1 MGHDVVVASGPE
13 VTAAT
18 ISLVDVLVVG
28 ADQVREKSEWFSRL
42 RAQIRAAEVSVLGMA
57 ATTED
62 EELSPLLE
70 IGVDD
75 YLVAPFHSRDVR
87 ARVEL
92 LERRSYAF
100 MRRQTHEE
108 SARGEIERLA
118 AIIQTQNDI
127 ALAGL
132 DLDVVMRLISERA
145 MILCGAG
152 GAAVGLIE
160 GEEMYYRVCTGYS
173 TQFQGARVPVSSTMA
188 GASVLRGEVMRS
200 DDTERDPRVNAPVA
214 RHYKIRSM
222 LNVPLKRDNQTV
234 GVLSIAAQVPY
245 AFVDSDER
253 TLELM
258 AGLLGA
264 AMGNAA
270 EHAAKQALMTE
281 VASIV
286 TALQESQH
294 LFDSFLNNNPA
305 LAYMK
310 DEAGRRVFA
319 NEPFRRFFGLPP
331 GVDVSTIPD
340 EGIMPPETVKHL
352 QEQDELAF
360 KSGQPS
366 VSESV
371 ISTPEGEPRQFL
383 TYRFIARDSSG
394 QRFLGGVAFDIT
406 ERKAAEE
413 ALRRSEESF
422 RALIEGSPE
431 AIFVHRG
438 GPLLYVNPAACAFLR
453 LSANELVGRSLLDF
467 VLPEDRTVAASTLDG
482 MSGRGGPRVREIR
495 FQPPTG
501 GVMTAEISSLRL
513 VFAGQPATL
522 VSARDL
528 TERRQIQ
535 ARLVVADRLAS
546 VGTLAAGVA
555 HEINNP
561 LAFVIS
567 NLGFLSDELTRLS
580 PPPGARQDSR
590 EDWRSVLAEARE
602 GADRVR
608 QIVRQLKAFS
618 RPDEERVEAVDLHAV
633 LDSAVMLAA
642 NEIKHRARLKRE
654 YGPVPKVMGN
664 DGRLCQVFLNLVVNA
679 AQAIAEG
686 AVSQNEIRL
695 VTRMGWDGAS
705 VMVEVVDTGSG
716 ISEENLSRIFDPF
729 FTTKPVGVGT
739 GLGLSICHGIIT
751 NLGGYIHVESKVG
764 KGTTVR
770 VLLPPARDSSFVAKP
785 SAPTQA
791 PPVRRGRVLIVDD
804 EPAVGR
810 ALRRILREHD
820 VELATS
826 GRQAL
831 EKLTA
836 DSSFHVVVCDVMMP
850 DLSGKD
856 LYETIQQGG
865 SGLDKRFVFVSGGA
879 FTPGAREFLARVPN
893 PTLEKPFDEAAVKRV
908 VRELVMNQLAA
919 TGS

>member
-1 MGHDVVVASGPE
+1 MRFLLLSRDGDHPIGAELAQMGHEVVVASGPE

-28 ADQVREKSEWFSRL
+28 ADQVREKSDWFTRL
-42 RAQIRAAEVSVLGMA
+42 RAQIRVAEVAVLGMVQRLV
-57 ATTED
+57 E
-62 EELSPLLE
+62 EELAPLME

-75 YLVAPFHSRDVR
+75 YLVAPFHAADVR
-87 ARVEL
+87 ARIAL
-92 LERRSYAF
+92 FERRCYAF
-100 MRRQTHEE
+100 MRRQSHEE

-132 DLDVVMRLISERA
+132 DLDVVMRLIAERA

-152 GAAVGLIE
+152 GAAVGIIE
-160 GEEMYYRVCTGYS
+160 GDEMHYRVCTGYS
-173 TQFQGARVPVSSTMA
+173 KQFEGSRLPVGSTLA
-188 GASVLRGEVMRS
+188 GSSVLRGQVVRT
-200 DDTERDPRVNAPVA
+200 DDTERDPRVSIATA
-214 RHYKIRSM
+214 RQHKVRSL

-234 GVLSIAAQVPY
+234 GLLSIASQVPY

-319 NEPFRRFFGLPP
+319 NEPFRRFFGLSP
-331 GVDVSTIPD
+331 GMDVSTIPD
-340 EGIMPPETVKHL
+340 EQLMPPETVAHL
-352 QEQDELAF
+352 KEHDEQAF
-360 KSGQPS
+360 RSGQPS
-366 VSESV
+366 VSESL
-371 ISTPEGEPRQFL
+371 IPTPEGEPRQFL

-394 QRFLGGVAFDIT
+394 RRFLGGVSFDIT

-438 GPLLYVNPAACAFLR
+438 GPLLYVNPSASGFLR
-453 LSANELVGRSLLDF
+453 LKGSELVGRSLLDF
-467 VLPEDRTVAASTLDG
+467 IHPDDRQAAAGALDG
-482 MSGRGGPRVREIR
+482 LPVRGSHRVREVR
-495 FQPPTG
+495 FLPPDG
-501 GVMTAEISSLRL
+501 GVLSAEISSLRL
-513 VFAGQPATL
+513 VFAGQPATV

-528 TERRQIQ
+528 TERKQIQ

-567 NLGFLSDELTRLS
+567 NLSFLTEELHSITQLLPPGRLDEL
-580 PPPGARQDSR
+580 
-590 EDWRSVLAEARE
+590 EEVLEETNE
-602 GADRVR
+602 GVNRVR
-608 QIVRQLKAFS
+608 LIVQDLKTFS
-618 RPDEERVEAVDLHAV
+618 RGDEELPTAVDLRRV
-633 LDSAVMLAA
+633 IDSALALA
-642 NEIKHRARLKRE
+642 RGELRHRATVVKE
-654 YGPVPKVMGN
+654 VSEVPLVEGSEARF
-664 DGRLCQVFLNLVVNA
+664 GQVVLNLLINA
-679 AQAIAEG
+679 AYAISAG
-686 AVSQNEIRL
+686 QPDKNEIRVVL
-695 VTRMGWDGAS
+695 RAENDNAVL
-705 VMVEVVDTGSG
+705 EVKDTGCG
-716 ISEENLSRIFDPF
+716 MAPEVLSRIFDPF

-751 NLGGYIHVESKVG
+751 GFGGEITASSEQG
-764 KGTTVR
+764 KGSIFR
-770 VLLPPARDSSFVAKP
+770 IILPAIRKSKL
-785 SAPTQA
+785 
-791 PPVRRGRVLIVDD
+791 R
-804 EPAVGR
+804 AV
-810 ALRRILREHD
+810 
-820 VELATS
+820 
-826 GRQAL
+826 
-831 EKLTA
+831 
-836 DSSFHVVVCDVMMP
+836 
-850 DLSGKD
+850 
-856 LYETIQQGG
+856 
-865 SGLDKRFVFVSGGA
+865 
-879 FTPGAREFLARVPN
+879 
-893 PTLEKPFDEAAVKRV
+893 
-908 VRELVMNQLAA
+908 
-919 TGS
+919 

>member
-1 MGHDVVVASGPE
+1 MRFLLLSRDGDHPIGAELTRMGHEVVVASGPE

-28 ADQVREKSEWFSRL
+28 AEQVREKSDWFNRL
-42 RAQIRAAEVSVLGMA
+42 RAQIRAAEVSVLGMVA
-57 ATTED
+57 NLTD
-62 EELSPLLE
+62 EELAPLME

-75 YLVAPFHSRDVR
+75 YLVAPFHPVDVR
-87 ARVEL
+87 ARIAL
-92 LERRSYAF
+92 FERRCYAF
-100 MRRQTHEE
+100 MRRQSHEE

-132 DLDVVMRLISERA
+132 DLDVVMRLIAERA

-152 GAAVGLIE
+152 GAAVGIIE
-160 GEEMYYRVCTGYS
+160 GEEMFYRVCTGYS
-173 TQFQGARVPVSSTMA
+173 KQFEGGRIPISSTMA
-188 GASVLRGEVMRS
+188 GSSVLRGEVMRT
-200 DDTERDPRVNAPVA
+200 DDTERDPRVNVEVA
-214 RHYKIRSM
+214 RRNKVRSM

-234 GVLSIAAQVPY
+234 GLLSIASQVPY

-310 DEAGRRVFA
+310 DESGRRVFV
-319 NEPFRRFFGLPP
+319 NEPFRRFFGLSP
-331 GVDVSTIPD
+331 GADVSTIPD
-340 EGIMPPETVKHL
+340 DQLMPAETVAHL
-352 QEQDELAF
+352 QEQDDQAF
-360 KSGQPS
+360 KSGQPT
-366 VSESV
+366 VSESM
-371 ISTPEGEPRQFL
+371 IPTPDGEPRQFL

-394 QRFLGGVAFDIT
+394 RRFLGGVSFDIT

-438 GPLLYVNPAACAFLR
+438 GPLLYVNPSACSFLR
-453 LSANELVGRSLLDF
+453 LKANELVGRSLLDF
-467 VLPEDRTVAASTLDG
+467 VHPEDRAAAVGMLDG
-482 MSGRGGPRVREIR
+482 LPGRGAHRVREIR
-495 FQPPTG
+495 FLPPDG
-501 GVMTAEISSLRL
+501 GVLTAEISGLRL

-567 NLGFLSDELTRLS
+567 NLSFLTEELHAIAGLLPAGRLDEL
-580 PPPGARQDSR
+580 
-590 EDWRSVLAEARE
+590 EEVLEETNE
-602 GADRVR
+602 GVNRVR
-608 QIVRQLKAFS
+608 LIVQDLKTFS
-618 RPDEERVEAVDLHAV
+618 RGDEEQPTAVDLRRV
-633 LDSAVMLAA
+633 IDSALALA
-642 NEIKHRARLKRE
+642 RGELRHRATVVKEL
-654 YGPVPKVMGN
+654 YDVPLVEGSEARF
-664 DGRLCQVFLNLVVNA
+664 GQVVLNLLINA
-679 AQAIAEG
+679 AHAISAG
-686 AVSQNEIRL
+686 QPDKNEIRVVL
-695 VTRMGWDGAS
+695 RSESNHAII
-705 VMVEVVDTGSG
+705 EVKDTGCGMSP
-716 ISEENLSRIFDPF
+716 EVLSRIFDPF
-729 FTTKPVGVGT
+729 YTTKPVGVGT

-751 NLGGYIHVESKVG
+751 GFGGEISATSEMG
-764 KGTTVR
+764 KGSVFR
-770 VLLPPARDSSFVAKP
+770 ISLPAIRQK
-785 SAPTQA
+785 
-791 PPVRRGRVLIVDD
+791 LK
-804 EPAVGR
+804 AV
-810 ALRRILREHD
+810 
-820 VELATS
+820 
-826 GRQAL
+826 
-831 EKLTA
+831 
-836 DSSFHVVVCDVMMP
+836 
-850 DLSGKD
+850 
-856 LYETIQQGG
+856 
-865 SGLDKRFVFVSGGA
+865 
-879 FTPGAREFLARVPN
+879 
-893 PTLEKPFDEAAVKRV
+893 
-908 VRELVMNQLAA
+908 
-919 TGS
+919 

>member
-1 MGHDVVVASGPE
+1 MRFLLLSRDGDHPIGAELSRMGHEVVVASGPE

-28 ADQVREKSEWFSRL
+28 AEQVREKSDWFNRL

-57 ATTED
+57 DGLSEED
-62 EELSPLLE
+62 IAPLME

-75 YLVAPFHSRDVR
+75 YLVAPFNPVDVR
-87 ARVEL
+87 ARIAL
-92 LERRSYAF
+92 FERRCYAF
-100 MRRQTHEE
+100 MRRQSHEE

-132 DLDVVMRLISERA
+132 DLDVVMRLIAERA

-152 GAAVGLIE
+152 GAAVGIIE

-173 TQFQGARVPVSSTMA
+173 KQFEGARLPIANTMA
-188 GASVLRGEVMRS
+188 GSSVLRGEVMRT
-200 DDTERDPRVNAPVA
+200 DDTERDPRANVA
-214 RHYKIRSM
+214 AARRLKVRSM

-234 GVLSIAAQVPY
+234 GVLSIASQVPF

-310 DEAGRRVFA
+310 DEAGRRVFV
-319 NEPFRRFFGLPP
+319 NEPFRRFFGLAP

-340 EGIMPPETVKHL
+340 EQLMPSETVAHL
-352 QEQDELAF
+352 REQDEQAF

-366 VSESV
+366 VSESMMP
-371 ISTPEGEPRQFL
+371 TPEGEPRQFL

-394 QRFLGGVAFDIT
+394 RRFLGGVSFDIT

-438 GPLLYVNPAACAFLR
+438 GPLLYVNPSASSFLR
-453 LSANELVGRSLLDF
+453 LKASELVGRSLLDF
-467 VLPEDRTVAASTLDG
+467 VHPEDRGAAAGTLDG
-482 MSGRGGPRVREIR
+482 LPGRGASNRVREIR
-495 FQPPTG
+495 FLPPG
-501 GVMTAEISSLRL
+501 GGLLTAEISSLRL

-528 TERRQIQ
+528 TERKQIQ

-567 NLGFLSDELTRLS
+567 NLSFLSEELQTINPLLPEGRL
-580 PPPGARQDSR
+580 GEVEEVLR
-590 EDWRSVLAEARE
+590 ETNE
-602 GADRVR
+602 GVNRVR
-608 QIVRQLKAFS
+608 LIVQDLKTFS
-618 RPDEERVEAVDLHAV
+618 RGDEEQPTAVDLRRV
-633 LDSAVMLAA
+633 IDSALMLARG
-642 NEIKHRARLKRE
+642 ELRHRANVVRE
-654 YGPVPKVMGN
+654 VSTDVPLVEGSEARF
-664 DGRLCQVFLNLVVNA
+664 GQVVLNLLINA
-679 AQAIAEG
+679 AHAINAG
-686 AVSQNEIRL
+686 QPDKNEIR
-695 VTRMGWDGAS
+695 VTLRAES
-705 VMVEVVDTGSG
+705 NHAIIEVKDTGSG
-716 ISEENLSRIFDPF
+716 MAREVMDRIFDPF
-729 FTTKPVGVGT
+729 FTTKPVGEGT

-751 NLGGYIHVESKVG
+751 GFGGEITAHSE
-764 KGTTVR
+764 
-770 VLLPPARDSSFVAKP
+770 
-785 SAPTQA
+785 
-791 PPVRRGRVLIVDD
+791 
-804 EPAVGR
+804 VGR
-810 ALRRILREHD
+810 GSTFRISLPAIRK
-820 VELATS
+820 
-826 GRQAL
+826 
-831 EKLTA
+831 KLKTA
-836 DSSFHVVVCDVMMP
+836 
-850 DLSGKD
+850 
-856 LYETIQQGG
+856 
-865 SGLDKRFVFVSGGA
+865 
-879 FTPGAREFLARVPN
+879 
-893 PTLEKPFDEAAVKRV
+893 
-908 VRELVMNQLAA
+908 
-919 TGS
+919 

>member
-1 MGHDVVVASGPE
+1 MRFLLLSRDGDHPIGSELSRMGHEVVVASGPE

-28 ADQVREKSEWFSRL
+28 ADQVREKSDWFSRL

-57 ATTED
+57 ASLTDED
-62 EELSPLLE
+62 IAPLME

-75 YLVAPFHSRDVR
+75 YLVAPFHPVDVR
-87 ARVEL
+87 ARIAL
-92 LERRSYAF
+92 FERRCYAF
-100 MRRQTHEE
+100 MRRQSHEE

-132 DLDVVMRLISERA
+132 DLDVVMRLIAERA

-152 GAAVGLIE
+152 GAAVGIIE
-160 GEEMYYRVCTGYS
+160 GEEMFYRVCTGYS
-173 TQFQGARVPVSSTMA
+173 KQFEGARLAIASTMA
-188 GASVLRGEVMRS
+188 GTSVLRGEVMRT
-200 DDTERDPRVNAPVA
+200 DDTERDPRANVEAA
-214 RHYKIRSM
+214 RRLKVRSM

-234 GVLSIAAQVPY
+234 GVLSIASQVPF

-310 DEAGRRVFA
+310 DEAGRRVFV
-319 NEPFRRFFGLPP
+319 NEPFRRFFGLAP
-331 GVDVSTIPD
+331 GLDVSTIPD
-340 EGIMPPETVKHL
+340 EQLMPAETVAHL
-352 QEQDELAF
+352 RDQDEQAF

-366 VSESV
+366 VSESMV
-371 ISTPEGEPRQFL
+371 PTPEGEPRQFL

-394 QRFLGGVAFDIT
+394 RRFLGGVSFDIT

-438 GPLLYVNPAACAFLR
+438 GPLLYVNPSACSFLR
-453 LSANELVGRSLLDF
+453 LKASELVGRSLLDF
-467 VLPEDRTVAASTLDG
+467 IHPEDRSAAAGQLDG
-482 MSGRGGPRVREIR
+482 LLGRTSNRVREIR
-495 FQPPTG
+495 FLPPG
-501 GVMTAEISSLRL
+501 GGLLTAEISSLRL

-528 TERRQIQ
+528 TERKQIQ

-567 NLGFLSDELTRLS
+567 NLSFLTEELHTITGLLPEGRLS
-580 PPPGARQDSR
+580 
-590 EDWRSVLAEARE
+590 EVEEVLAETNE
-602 GADRVR
+602 GVNRVR
-608 QIVRQLKAFS
+608 LIVQDLKTFS
-618 RPDEERVEAVDLHAV
+618 RGDEEQPTAVDLRRV
-633 LDSAVMLAA
+633 IDSALALA
-642 NEIKHRARLKRE
+642 RGELRHRATVVKDVSE
-654 YGPVPKVMGN
+654 VPLVEGSEARF
-664 DGRLCQVFLNLVVNA
+664 GQVVLNLLINA
-679 AQAIAEG
+679 AHAITAG
-686 AVSQNEIRL
+686 QPDKNEIRVIL
-695 VTRMGWDGAS
+695 RAESNHAVI
-705 VMVEVVDTGSG
+705 EVKDTGCG
-716 ISEENLSRIFDPF
+716 MPREVLDRIFDPF

-751 NLGGYIHVESKVG
+751 GFGGEITASSELGRGSTFRISLPAIRSKLKAG
-764 KGTTVR
+764 
-770 VLLPPARDSSFVAKP
+770 
-785 SAPTQA
+785 
-791 PPVRRGRVLIVDD
+791 
-804 EPAVGR
+804 
-810 ALRRILREHD
+810 
-820 VELATS
+820 
-826 GRQAL
+826 
-831 EKLTA
+831 
-836 DSSFHVVVCDVMMP
+836 
-850 DLSGKD
+850 
-856 LYETIQQGG
+856 
-865 SGLDKRFVFVSGGA
+865 
-879 FTPGAREFLARVPN
+879 
-893 PTLEKPFDEAAVKRV
+893 
-908 VRELVMNQLAA
+908 
-919 TGS
+919 

>member
-1 MGHDVVVASGPE
+1 MGHEVVVAAGPE

-28 ADQVREKSEWFSRL
+28 AEQVREKSEWFNRL
-42 RAQIRAAEVSVLGMA
+42 RAQIRVAEVSVLGMVNRLV
-57 ATTED
+57 ED
-62 EELSPLLE
+62 ELAPLME

-75 YLVAPFHSRDVR
+75 YLVAPFHAADIR
-87 ARVEL
+87 ARIAL
-92 LERRSYAF
+92 FERRCYAF
-100 MRRQTHEE
+100 MRRQSHEE

-132 DLDVVMRLISERA
+132 DLDVVMRLIAERA

-152 GAAVGLIE
+152 GAAVGIIE

-173 TQFQGARVPVSSTMA
+173 KQFEGARLPVSSTMA
-188 GASVLRGEVMRS
+188 GSSVLRGQVVRT
-200 DDTERDPRVNAPVA
+200 DDTERDSRVNLDTA
-214 RHYKIRSM
+214 RRLKVRSM

-234 GVLSIAAQVPY
+234 GLLSIASQVPY

-310 DEAGRRVFA
+310 DEGGRRVYA
-319 NEPFRRFFGLPP
+319 NEPFRRFFGLSP
-331 GVDVSTIPD
+331 GMDVSTIPD
-340 EGIMPPETVKHL
+340 EQLMPPQTVAHL
-352 QEQDELAF
+352 RDQDDQAF

-366 VSESV
+366 VSESM
-371 ISTPEGEPRQFL
+371 IPTPEGEPREFL

-394 QRFLGGVAFDIT
+394 RRFLGGVSFDIT

-438 GPLLYVNPAACAFLR
+438 GPLLYVNPSACTFLR
-453 LSANELVGRSLLDF
+453 LKGSELVGRSLMDY
-467 VLPEDRTVAASTLDG
+467 VHPDDRAAAASMLDG
-482 MSGRGGPRVREIR
+482 VAGRGAHRVREVR
-495 FQPPTG
+495 FLPPDG
-501 GVMTAEISSLRL
+501 GVVTGEISSLRL
-513 VFAGQPATL
+513 LFAGQTATV

-528 TERRQIQ
+528 TERKQIQ

-567 NLGFLSDELTRLS
+567 NLSFLTEELHAITALLPPGRLDEL
-580 PPPGARQDSR
+580 
-590 EDWRSVLAEARE
+590 EEVLEETNE
-602 GADRVR
+602 GVNRVR
-608 QIVRQLKAFS
+608 LIVQDLKTFS
-618 RPDEERVEAVDLHAV
+618 RGDEELPTAVDLRRV
-633 LDSAVMLAA
+633 IDSALALA
-642 NEIKHRARLKRE
+642 RGELRHRATVIKDVSD
-654 YGPVPKVMGN
+654 VPLVEGSEARF
-664 DGRLCQVFLNLVVNA
+664 GQVVLNLLINA
-679 AQAIAEG
+679 AHAISAG
-686 AVSQNEIRL
+686 QPDKNEIRVVL
-695 VTRMGWDGAS
+695 RAETDHAIL
-705 VMVEVVDTGSG
+705 EVKDTGCG
-716 ISEENLSRIFDPF
+716 MAPEVLSRIFDPF

-751 NLGGYIHVESKVG
+751 GFGGEITAHSEVG
-764 KGTTVR
+764 KGSTFR
-770 VLLPPARDSSFVAKP
+770 ISLP
-785 SAPTQA
+785 
-791 PPVRRGRVLIVDD
+791 
-804 EPAVGR
+804 
-810 ALRRILREHD
+810 ALR
-820 VELATS
+820 
-826 GRQAL
+826 
-831 EKLTA
+831 K
-836 DSSFHVVVCDVMMP
+836 SS
-850 DLSGKD
+850 LKAG
-856 LYETIQQGG
+856 
-865 SGLDKRFVFVSGGA
+865 
-879 FTPGAREFLARVPN
+879 
-893 PTLEKPFDEAAVKRV
+893 
-908 VRELVMNQLAA
+908 
-919 TGS
+919 

>member
-1 MGHDVVVASGPE
+1 MRFLLLSRDGDHPIGAELAQMGHEVVVAAGPE

-28 ADQVREKSEWFSRL
+28 ADQVREKSEWFNRL

-57 ATTED
+57 SSL
-62 EELSPLLE
+62 EEGEIAPLME

-75 YLVAPFHSRDVR
+75 YLVAPFHGADVR
-87 ARVEL
+87 ARIAL
-92 LERRSYAF
+92 FERRCHAF
-100 MRRQTHEE
+100 MRRQSHEE

-132 DLDVVMRLISERA
+132 DLDVVMRLIAERA

-152 GAAVGLIE
+152 GAAVGIIE

-173 TQFQGARVPVSSTMA
+173 KQFEGSRLLVTSTMA
-188 GASVLRGEVMRS
+188 GSSVMRGQVVRT
-200 DDTERDPRVNAPVA
+200 DDTERDSRVNLEAA
-214 RHYKIRSM
+214 RRLKVRSM

-234 GVLSIAAQVPY
+234 GVLSIVAQVPY

-310 DEAGRRVFA
+310 DESGRRVFV
-319 NEPFRRFFGLPP
+319 NEPFRRFFGLSP
-331 GVDVSTIPD
+331 GLDVSTIPD
-340 EGIMPPETVKHL
+340 EQLMPPETVAL
-352 QEQDELAF
+352 LSEQDDQAF
-360 KSGQPS
+360 KSGQPL
-366 VSESV
+366 VAESM
-371 ISTPEGEPRQFL
+371 IPTPEGEPRQFL

-394 QRFLGGVAFDIT
+394 RRFLGGVSFDIT

-438 GPLLYVNPAACAFLR
+438 GPLLYVNPSACSFLR
-453 LSANELVGRSLLDF
+453 LKYSELVGRSLLDF
-467 VLPEDRTVAASTLDG
+467 VHLEDRATAAGMLDG
-482 MSGRGGPRVREIR
+482 LPGRGAHRVREVR
-495 FQPPTG
+495 FLPPEG
-501 GVMTAEISSLRL
+501 GSLTAEVSSLRL
-513 VFAGQPATL
+513 VFDGQPAAL

-567 NLGFLSDELTRLS
+567 NLSFLTEELHAIAGQLPPGRLDEL
-580 PPPGARQDSR
+580 
-590 EDWRSVLAEARE
+590 EEVLAETNE
-602 GADRVR
+602 GVNRVR
-608 QIVRQLKAFS
+608 LIVQDLKTFS
-618 RPDEERVEAVDLHAV
+618 RGDEELPTAVDLRRV
-633 LDSAVMLAA
+633 IDSALALA
-642 NEIKHRARLKRE
+642 RGELRHRATVVKDVSD
-654 YGPVPKVMGN
+654 VPLVEGSEARF
-664 DGRLCQVFLNLVVNA
+664 GQVVLNLLINA
-679 AQAIAEG
+679 AHAITAG
-686 AVSQNEIRL
+686 QPDKNEIRVVL
-695 VTRMGWDGAS
+695 RA
-705 VMVEVVDTGSG
+705 EVDHAIIEVKDTGCG
-716 ISEENLSRIFDPF
+716 MAPEVLSRIFDPF

-751 NLGGYIHVESKVG
+751 GFGGEITAASEVG
-764 KGTTVR
+764 KGSTFR
-770 VLLPPARDSSFVAKP
+770 ISLPAIRKSK
-785 SAPTQA
+785 
-791 PPVRRGRVLIVDD
+791 LK
-804 EPAVGR
+804 VG
-810 ALRRILREHD
+810 
-820 VELATS
+820 
-826 GRQAL
+826 
-831 EKLTA
+831 
-836 DSSFHVVVCDVMMP
+836 
-850 DLSGKD
+850 
-856 LYETIQQGG
+856 
-865 SGLDKRFVFVSGGA
+865 
-879 FTPGAREFLARVPN
+879 
-893 PTLEKPFDEAAVKRV
+893 
-908 VRELVMNQLAA
+908 
-919 TGS
+919 

>member
-1 MGHDVVVASGPE
+1 MGHEVVVASGPE

-28 ADQVREKSEWFSRL
+28 AEQVREKSEWFNRL

-57 ATTED
+57 ASLEEED
-62 EELSPLLE
+62 ITPLME

-75 YLVAPFHSRDVR
+75 YLVAPFHPVDVR
-87 ARVEL
+87 ARIAL
-92 LERRSYAF
+92 FERRCYAF
-100 MRRQTHEE
+100 MRRQSHEE

-132 DLDVVMRLISERA
+132 DLEVVMRLISERA

-160 GEEMYYRVCTGYS
+160 GEEMFYRVCTGYS
-173 TQFQGARVPVSSTMA
+173 KQFEGARLPIASTMA
-188 GASVLRGEVMRS
+188 GTSVLRGEVMRT
-200 DDTERDPRVNAPVA
+200 DDTERDPRANLEAA
-214 RHYKIRSM
+214 RRLKVRSM

-234 GVLSIAAQVPY
+234 GVLSIASQVPY

-281 VASIV
+281 VAAIV

-319 NEPFRRFFGLPP
+319 NEPFRRFFELPP
-331 GVDVSTIPD
+331 GVDVSTVPD
-340 EGIMPPETVKHL
+340 EQIMSPETVAHL
-352 QEQDELAF
+352 REQDDLAF

-366 VSESV
+366 VSES
-371 ISTPEGEPRQFL
+371 IIPTPEGEPRHFL

-394 QRFLGGVAFDIT
+394 RRFLGGVAFDIT

-438 GPLLYVNPAACAFLR
+438 GPLLYVNPASCAFLR
-453 LSANELVGRSLLDF
+453 LQANELVGRSLLDF
-467 VLPEDRTVAASTLDG
+467 VHPEDRAAAAGQLDG
-482 MSGRGGPRVREIR
+482 MPGRGAPRVREIR
-495 FQPPTG
+495 FLPPDG
-501 GVMTAEISSLRL
+501 GVVTAEISSLRL

-522 VSARDL
+522 VTARDL
-528 TERRQIQ
+528 TERKQIQ

-567 NLGFLSDELTRLS
+567 NLSFLTEELHALAGELPAGRLN
-580 PPPGARQDSR
+580 
-590 EDWRSVLAEARE
+590 ELEEVLEETNE
-602 GADRVR
+602 GVNRVR
-608 QIVRQLKAFS
+608 LIVQDLKTFS
-618 RPDEERVEAVDLHAV
+618 RGDEEQPTAVDLRRV
-633 LDSAVMLAA
+633 IDSALALA
-642 NEIKHRARLKRE
+642 RGELRHRATVVKE
-654 YGPVPKVMGN
+654 MSEVPLVEGSEARF
-664 DGRLCQVFLNLVVNA
+664 GQVVLNLLINA
-679 AQAIAEG
+679 AHAITPG
-686 AVSQNEIRL
+686 QPDKNEIR
-695 VTRMGWDGAS
+695 VTLRAES
-705 VMVEVVDTGSG
+705 NHAVIEVKDTGCG
-716 ISEENLSRIFDPF
+716 MPPEVLSRIFDPF

-751 NLGGYIHVESKVG
+751 GFGGEISATSEPG
-764 KGTTVR
+764 KGTVFR
-770 VLLPPARDSSFVAKP
+770 ISLPAIRKN
-785 SAPTQA
+785 
-791 PPVRRGRVLIVDD
+791 
-804 EPAVGR
+804 
-810 ALRRILREHD
+810 
-820 VELATS
+820 
-826 GRQAL
+826 
-831 EKLTA
+831 KLKA
-836 DSSFHVVVCDVMMP
+836 
-850 DLSGKD
+850 G
-856 LYETIQQGG
+856 
-865 SGLDKRFVFVSGGA
+865 
-879 FTPGAREFLARVPN
+879 
-893 PTLEKPFDEAAVKRV
+893 
-908 VRELVMNQLAA
+908 
-919 TGS
+919 

>member
-1 MGHDVVVASGPE
+1 MRFLLLSRDGDHPIGSELSRMGHEVVVASGPE

-28 ADQVREKSEWFSRL
+28 TEQVREKSEWFNRL

-57 ATTED
+57 DGLSEED
-62 EELSPLLE
+62 IAPLME

-75 YLVAPFHSRDVR
+75 YLVAPFDPVDVR
-87 ARVEL
+87 ARIAL
-92 LERRSYAF
+92 FERRCYAF
-100 MRRQTHEE
+100 MRRQSHEE

-132 DLDVVMRLISERA
+132 DLDVVMRLIAERA

-152 GAAVGLIE
+152 GAAVGIIE
-160 GEEMYYRVCTGYS
+160 GEEMFYRVCTGYS
-173 TQFQGARVPVSSTMA
+173 KQFEGARLPIASTMA
-188 GASVLRGEVMRS
+188 GTSVLRGEVMRT
-200 DDTERDPRVNAPVA
+200 DDTERDPRANVA
-214 RHYKIRSM
+214 AARRLKVRSM

-234 GVLSIAAQVPY
+234 GVLSIASQVPF

-310 DEAGRRVFA
+310 DEAGRRVFV
-319 NEPFRRFFGLPP
+319 NEPFRRFFGLSP

-340 EGIMPPETVKHL
+340 EQLMPTETVAHL
-352 QEQDELAF
+352 REQDDQAF

-366 VSESV
+366 VSESMMP
-371 ISTPEGEPRQFL
+371 TPEGEPRQFL

-394 QRFLGGVAFDIT
+394 RRFLGGVSFDIT

-438 GPLLYVNPAACAFLR
+438 GPLLYVNPSACSFLR
-453 LSANELVGRSLLDF
+453 LKASELVGRSLLDF
-467 VLPEDRTVAASTLDG
+467 VHPEDRGAAAGTLDG
-482 MSGRGGPRVREIR
+482 LPGRASNRVREIR
-495 FQPPTG
+495 FQPPG
-501 GVMTAEISSLRL
+501 GGLLTAEISSLRL

-528 TERRQIQ
+528 TERKQIQ

-567 NLGFLSDELTRLS
+567 NLSFLSEELQAITLLLPEGRLS
-580 PPPGARQDSR
+580 EVEEVLR
-590 EDWRSVLAEARE
+590 ETNE
-602 GADRVR
+602 GVNRVR
-608 QIVRQLKAFS
+608 LIVQDLKTFS
-618 RPDEERVEAVDLHAV
+618 RGDEEQPTAVDLRRV
-633 LDSAVMLAA
+633 IESALMLARG
-642 NEIKHRARLKRE
+642 ELRHRANVVKE
-654 YGPVPKVMGN
+654 VSEVPLVEGSEARF
-664 DGRLCQVFLNLVVNA
+664 GQVVLNLLINA
-679 AQAIAEG
+679 AHAISAG
-686 AVSQNEIRL
+686 QPDKNEIR
-695 VTRMGWDGAS
+695 VTLRSESNHAII
-705 VMVEVVDTGSG
+705 EVKDTGCG
-716 ISEENLSRIFDPF
+716 MPREVMDRIFDPF
-729 FTTKPVGVGT
+729 FTTKPVGEGT

-751 NLGGYIHVESKVG
+751 GFGGEITANSE
-764 KGTTVR
+764 
-770 VLLPPARDSSFVAKP
+770 
-785 SAPTQA
+785 
-791 PPVRRGRVLIVDD
+791 
-804 EPAVGR
+804 VGR
-810 ALRRILREHD
+810 GSTFRISLPAIRK
-820 VELATS
+820 
-826 GRQAL
+826 
-831 EKLTA
+831 KL
-836 DSSFHVVVCDVMMP
+836 
-850 DLSGKD
+850 K
-856 LYETIQQGG
+856 
-865 SGLDKRFVFVSGGA
+865 
-879 FTPGAREFLARVPN
+879 
-893 PTLEKPFDEAAVKRV
+893 
-908 VRELVMNQLAA
+908 
-919 TGS
+919 TG

>member
-1 MGHDVVVASGPE
+1 MRFLLLSRDGDHPIGSELAQMGHEVVVASGPE

-28 ADQVREKSEWFSRL
+28 AEQVREKSEWFTRL
-42 RAQIRAAEVSVLGMA
+42 RAQIRAAEVSMIGMA
-57 ATTED
+57 ASLAD
-62 EELSPLLE
+62 EELSPLME

-75 YLVAPFHSRDVR
+75 YLVAPFHPADIR
-87 ARVEL
+87 ARITL
-92 LERRSYAF
+92 FERRCYAF
-100 MRRQTHEE
+100 MRRQSHEE

-132 DLDVVMRLISERA
+132 DLEVVMRLISERA

-152 GAAVGLIE
+152 GAAVGIIE
-160 GEEMYYRVCTGYS
+160 GDEMYYRVCTGYS
-173 TQFQGARVPVSSTMA
+173 KQFEGARLPVGSTMA
-188 GASVLRGEVMRS
+188 GSSVLRGQVMRT
-200 DDTERDPRVNAPVA
+200 DDAERDPRANFDVA
-214 RHYKIRSM
+214 RRLKVRSM

-234 GVLSIAAQVPY
+234 GVLSIVSQVPY

-310 DEAGRRVFA
+310 DESGRRVFV
-319 NEPFRRFFGLPP
+319 NEPFRRFFALAP
-331 GVDVSTIPD
+331 GTDVSTIPD
-340 EGIMPPETVKHL
+340 EQLMPPETVTL
-352 QEQDELAF
+352 LSEQDDQAF

-366 VSESV
+366 VSESM
-371 ISTPEGEPRQFL
+371 IPTPEGEPRQFL

-394 QRFLGGVAFDIT
+394 RRFLGGVSFDIT

-438 GPLLYVNPAACAFLR
+438 GPLLYVNPSACSFLR
-453 LSANELVGRSLLDF
+453 LKASELVGRSLLDF
-467 VLPEDRTVAASTLDG
+467 IHPDDRAAAAGTLDG
-482 MSGRGGPRVREIR
+482 MLPGRTSLRVREVR
-495 FQPPTG
+495 FLPPDG
-501 GVMTAEISSLRL
+501 GVLTAEISSLRL
-513 VFAGQPATL
+513 VFAGQPATII
-522 VSARDL
+522 SARDL

-567 NLGFLSDELTRLS
+567 NLSFLTEELHAITELLPPGRLS
-580 PPPGARQDSR
+580 
-590 EDWRSVLAEARE
+590 ELEEVLEETNE
-602 GADRVR
+602 GVNRVR
-608 QIVRQLKAFS
+608 LIVQDLKTFS
-618 RPDEERVEAVDLHAV
+618 RGDEELPTAVDLRRV
-633 LDSAVMLAA
+633 IDSALALA
-642 NEIKHRARLKRE
+642 RGELRHRATVVKE
-654 YGPVPKVMGN
+654 MSDVPLVEGSEARF
-664 DGRLCQVFLNLVVNA
+664 GQVVLNLLINA
-679 AQAIAEG
+679 AHAISAG
-686 AVSQNEIRL
+686 QPDKNEIRVVL
-695 VTRMGWDGAS
+695 RAESDHAIL
-705 VMVEVVDTGSG
+705 EVRDTGCG
-716 ISEENLSRIFDPF
+716 MAPEVLSRIFDPF

-751 NLGGYIHVESKVG
+751 GFGGEITASSEVG
-764 KGTTVR
+764 KGSTFR
-770 VLLPPARDSSFVAKP
+770 ISLPAIRKSKLK
-785 SAPTQA
+785 T
-791 PPVRRGRVLIVDD
+791 
-804 EPAVGR
+804 
-810 ALRRILREHD
+810 AL
-820 VELATS
+820 
-826 GRQAL
+826 
-831 EKLTA
+831 
-836 DSSFHVVVCDVMMP
+836 
-850 DLSGKD
+850 
-856 LYETIQQGG
+856 GG
-865 SGLDKRFVFVSGGA
+865 
-879 FTPGAREFLARVPN
+879 
-893 PTLEKPFDEAAVKRV
+893 
-908 VRELVMNQLAA
+908 
-919 TGS
+919 

>member
-1 MGHDVVVASGPE
+1 MRFLLLSRDGDHPIGAELARMGHDVVVATGPE

-28 ADQVREKSEWFSRL
+28 ADLVREKSEWFSRL
-42 RAQIRAAEVSVLGMA
+42 RAQIRAAEVFVLGMA
-57 ATTED
+57 LSTDT
-62 EELSPLLE
+62 EELTPLME

-75 YLVAPFHSRDVR
+75 YLVAPFHPADVR

-92 LERRSYAF
+92 FERRSYAF

-132 DLDVVMRLISERA
+132 DLDVVMRLIAERA
-145 MILCGAG
+145 MILCGAS
-152 GAAVGLIE
+152 GAAVALVE
-160 GEEMYYRVCTGYS
+160 GEEMFYRVGTGFS
-173 TQFQGARVPVSSTMA
+173 AQFQGARLAIASTFA
-188 GASVLRGEVMRS
+188 GSCVLTGEVLRT
-200 DDTERDPRVNAPVA
+200 DDSERDPRVNVEAA
-214 RHYKIRSM
+214 RRFKFRSM

-234 GVLSIAAQVPY
+234 GVVSISSGVPY

-286 TALQESQH
+286 TALQETQH

-305 LAYMK
+305 LGYMK
-310 DEAGRRVFA
+310 DEAGRRVFV
-319 NEPFRRFFGLPP
+319 NEPFRRFFGLSP

-340 EGIMPPETVKHL
+340 EQIMSPETVAHL
-352 QEQDELAF
+352 KDQDDQAF

-366 VSESV
+366 VSETV
-371 ISTPEGEPRQFL
+371 IPTPEGEPRHFL

-394 QRFLGGVAFDIT
+394 RRFLGGVSFDIT

-438 GPLLYVNPAACAFLR
+438 GPLLYVNPSACAFLR
-453 LSANELVGRSLLDF
+453 LPANELVGRSLLDF
-467 VLPEDRTVAASTLDG
+467 VHPEDRAAAAGQLDG
-482 MSGRGGPRVREIR
+482 MPGRGAPRVREIR
-495 FQPPTG
+495 FLPPDG
-501 GVMTAEISSLRL
+501 GIVTAEISSLRL

-528 TERRQIQ
+528 TERNQIQ

-567 NLGFLSDELTRLS
+567 NLSFLTEELHALAGELPKGRLDEL
-580 PPPGARQDSR
+580 
-590 EDWRSVLAEARE
+590 EEVLEETNE
-602 GADRVR
+602 GVNRVR
-608 QIVRQLKAFS
+608 LIVQDLKTFS
-618 RPDEERVEAVDLHAV
+618 RGDEEQPTAVDLRRV
-633 LDSAVMLAA
+633 IDSALALA
-642 NEIKHRARLKRE
+642 RGELRHRATVVKDVSE
-654 YGPVPKVMGN
+654 VPLVEGSEARF
-664 DGRLCQVFLNLVVNA
+664 GQVVLNLLINA
-679 AQAIAEG
+679 AHAIPQGQADK
-686 AVSQNEIRL
+686 NEIRVSL
-695 VTRMGWDGAS
+695 RNENDHAVI
-705 VMVEVVDTGSG
+705 EVKDTGCGMSAEVLG
-716 ISEENLSRIFDPF
+716 RIFDPF

-751 NLGGYIHVESKVG
+751 GFGGEISATSEIG
-764 KGTTVR
+764 KGSTFR
-770 VLLPPARDSSFVAKP
+770 ISLPAYRKSRLKA
-785 SAPTQA
+785 
-791 PPVRRGRVLIVDD
+791 G
-804 EPAVGR
+804 
-810 ALRRILREHD
+810 
-820 VELATS
+820 
-826 GRQAL
+826 
-831 EKLTA
+831 
-836 DSSFHVVVCDVMMP
+836 
-850 DLSGKD
+850 
-856 LYETIQQGG
+856 
-865 SGLDKRFVFVSGGA
+865 
-879 FTPGAREFLARVPN
+879 
-893 PTLEKPFDEAAVKRV
+893 
-908 VRELVMNQLAA
+908 
-919 TGS
+919 

>member
-1 MGHDVVVASGPE
+1 MGHEVVVASGPE

-28 ADQVREKSEWFSRL
+28 AEQVREKSDWFSRL

-57 ATTED
+57 ASLTDED
-62 EELSPLLE
+62 IAPLME

-75 YLVAPFHSRDVR
+75 YLVAPFHPVDVR
-87 ARVEL
+87 ARIAL
-92 LERRSYAF
+92 FERRCYAF
-100 MRRQTHEE
+100 MRRQSHEE

-132 DLDVVMRLISERA
+132 DLDVVMRLIAERA

-152 GAAVGLIE
+152 GAAVGIIE
-160 GEEMYYRVCTGYS
+160 GEEMFYRVCTGYS
-173 TQFQGARVPVSSTMA
+173 KQFEGARLAIASTMA
-188 GASVLRGEVMRS
+188 GTSVLRGEVMRT
-200 DDTERDPRVNAPVA
+200 DDTERDPRANVEAA
-214 RHYKIRSM
+214 RRLKVRSM

-234 GVLSIAAQVPY
+234 GVLSIASQVPF

-310 DEAGRRVFA
+310 DEAGRRVFV
-319 NEPFRRFFGLPP
+319 NEPFRRFFGLAP
-331 GVDVSTIPD
+331 GLDVSTIPD
-340 EGIMPPETVKHL
+340 EQLMPAETVAHL
-352 QEQDELAF
+352 RDQDEQAF

-366 VSESV
+366 VSESMV
-371 ISTPEGEPRQFL
+371 PTPEGEPRQFL

-394 QRFLGGVAFDIT
+394 RRFLGGVSFDIT

-438 GPLLYVNPAACAFLR
+438 GPLLYVNPSACSFLR
-453 LSANELVGRSLLDF
+453 LKASELVGRSLLDF
-467 VLPEDRTVAASTLDG
+467 IHPEDRSAAAGQLDG
-482 MSGRGGPRVREIR
+482 LLGRTSNRVREIR
-495 FQPPTG
+495 FLPPG
-501 GVMTAEISSLRL
+501 GGLLTAEISSLRL

-528 TERRQIQ
+528 TERKQIQ

-567 NLGFLSDELTRLS
+567 NLSFLTEELHTITGLLPEGRLS
-580 PPPGARQDSR
+580 
-590 EDWRSVLAEARE
+590 EVEEVLAETNE
-602 GADRVR
+602 GVNRVR
-608 QIVRQLKAFS
+608 LIVQDLKTFS
-618 RPDEERVEAVDLHAV
+618 RGDEEQPTAVDLRRV
-633 LDSAVMLAA
+633 IDSALALA
-642 NEIKHRARLKRE
+642 RGELRHRATVVKDVSE
-654 YGPVPKVMGN
+654 VPLVEGSEARF
-664 DGRLCQVFLNLVVNA
+664 GQVVLNLLINA
-679 AQAIAEG
+679 AHAITAG
-686 AVSQNEIRL
+686 QPDKNEIRVIL
-695 VTRMGWDGAS
+695 RAESNHAVI
-705 VMVEVVDTGSG
+705 EVKDTGCG
-716 ISEENLSRIFDPF
+716 MPREVLDRIFDPF

-751 NLGGYIHVESKVG
+751 GFGGEITASSELGRGSTFRISLPAIRSKLKAG
-764 KGTTVR
+764 
-770 VLLPPARDSSFVAKP
+770 
-785 SAPTQA
+785 
-791 PPVRRGRVLIVDD
+791 
-804 EPAVGR
+804 
-810 ALRRILREHD
+810 
-820 VELATS
+820 
-826 GRQAL
+826 
-831 EKLTA
+831 
-836 DSSFHVVVCDVMMP
+836 
-850 DLSGKD
+850 
-856 LYETIQQGG
+856 
-865 SGLDKRFVFVSGGA
+865 
-879 FTPGAREFLARVPN
+879 
-893 PTLEKPFDEAAVKRV
+893 
-908 VRELVMNQLAA
+908 
-919 TGS
+919 

>member
-1 MGHDVVVASGPE
+1 MGHEVVVASGPE

-28 ADQVREKSEWFSRL
+28 AEQVREKSEWFNRL
-42 RAQIRAAEVSVLGMA
+42 RAQIRVAEVSVLGMVNRLA
-57 ATTED
+57 E
-62 EELSPLLE
+62 EELAPLME

-75 YLVAPFHSRDVR
+75 YLVAPFHAADIR
-87 ARVEL
+87 ARIAL
-92 LERRSYAF
+92 FERRCYAF
-100 MRRQTHEE
+100 MRRQSHEE

-132 DLDVVMRLISERA
+132 DLDVVMRLIAERA

-152 GAAVGLIE
+152 GAAVGIIE

-173 TQFQGARVPVSSTMA
+173 KQFEGARLPVSSTMA
-188 GASVLRGEVMRS
+188 GSSVLRGQVVRT
-200 DDTERDPRVNAPVA
+200 DDTERDSRVNLDAA
-214 RHYKIRSM
+214 RRLKVRSM

-234 GVLSIAAQVPY
+234 GLLSIASQVPY

-310 DEAGRRVFA
+310 DEAGRRVYA
-319 NEPFRRFFGLPP
+319 NEPFRRFFGLSP
-331 GVDVSTIPD
+331 GMDVSTIPD
-340 EGIMPPETVKHL
+340 QQLMPPETVAHL
-352 QEQDELAF
+352 RDQDEQAF

-366 VSESV
+366 VSESM
-371 ISTPEGEPRQFL
+371 IPTPEGEPREFL

-394 QRFLGGVAFDIT
+394 RRFLGGVSFDIT

-438 GPLLYVNPAACAFLR
+438 GPMLYVNPSACTFLR
-453 LSANELVGRSLLDF
+453 LKGSELVGRSLMDF
-467 VLPEDRTVAASTLDG
+467 VHPDDRAAAASMLDG
-482 MSGRGGPRVREIR
+482 INVRGAHRVREVR
-495 FQPPTG
+495 FLPPDG
-501 GVMTAEISSLRL
+501 GVVTGEISSLRL
-513 VFAGQPATL
+513 LFAGQTATV

-528 TERRQIQ
+528 TERKQIQ

-567 NLGFLSDELTRLS
+567 NLSFLTEELHAITTLLPPGRLDEL
-580 PPPGARQDSR
+580 
-590 EDWRSVLAEARE
+590 EEVLEETNE
-602 GADRVR
+602 GVNRVR
-608 QIVRQLKAFS
+608 LIVQDLKTFS
-618 RPDEERVEAVDLHAV
+618 RGDEELPTAVDLRRV
-633 LDSAVMLAA
+633 IDSALALA
-642 NEIKHRARLKRE
+642 RGELRHRATVIKDVSD
-654 YGPVPKVMGN
+654 VPLVEGSEARF
-664 DGRLCQVFLNLVVNA
+664 GQVVLNLLINA
-679 AQAIAEG
+679 AHAISAG
-686 AVSQNEIRL
+686 QPDKNEIRVVL
-695 VTRMGWDGAS
+695 RAESDHAIL
-705 VMVEVVDTGSG
+705 EVRDTGCG
-716 ISEENLSRIFDPF
+716 MAPEVLSRIFDPF

-751 NLGGYIHVESKVG
+751 GFGGEITAHSEMG
-764 KGTTVR
+764 KGSTFRISLPAIRTT
-770 VLLPPARDSSFVAKP
+770 
-785 SAPTQA
+785 
-791 PPVRRGRVLIVDD
+791 
-804 EPAVGR
+804 
-810 ALRRILREHD
+810 
-820 VELATS
+820 
-826 GRQAL
+826 
-831 EKLTA
+831 KL
-836 DSSFHVVVCDVMMP
+836 
-850 DLSGKD
+850 K
-856 LYETIQQGG
+856 
-865 SGLDKRFVFVSGGA
+865 
-879 FTPGAREFLARVPN
+879 
-893 PTLEKPFDEAAVKRV
+893 
-908 VRELVMNQLAA
+908 
-919 TGS
+919 TG

>member
-1 MGHDVVVASGPE
+1 MRFLLLSRDGDHPIGAELSRMGHEVVVASGPE

-18 ISLVDVLVVG
+18 VSLVDVLVVG
-28 ADQVREKSEWFSRL
+28 AAQVREKSEWFNRL

-57 ATTED
+57 ESLAE
-62 EELSPLLE
+62 EELAPLME

-75 YLVAPFHSRDVR
+75 YLVSPYHPADVR
-87 ARVEL
+87 ARIAL
-92 LERRSYAF
+92 FERRCYAF
-100 MRRQTHEE
+100 MRRQSHEE

-132 DLDVVMRLISERA
+132 DLDVVMRLIAERA

-152 GAAVGLIE
+152 GAAVGIIE

-173 TQFQGARVPVSSTMA
+173 KQFEGARLAIASTMA
-188 GASVLRGEVMRS
+188 GTSVLRGEVMRT
-200 DDTERDPRVNAPVA
+200 DDTERDPRANVDAA
-214 RHYKIRSM
+214 RRLKVRSM

-234 GVLSIAAQVPY
+234 GVLSIVSQVPF

-286 TALQESQH
+286 TALQETQH

-310 DEAGRRVFA
+310 DDAGRRIFA
-319 NEPFRRFFGLPP
+319 NEPFRRFFGLSP

-340 EGIMPPETVKHL
+340 EQLMPPETVAHL
-352 QEQDELAF
+352 HEQDEQAF
-360 KSGQPS
+360 KTGQPS
-366 VSESV
+366 VTEST
-371 ISTPEGEPRQFL
+371 IPTPDGEPRQFL

-394 QRFLGGVAFDIT
+394 RRFLGGVSFDIT

-438 GPLLYVNPAACAFLR
+438 GPLLYVNPSACSFLH
-453 LSANELVGRSLLDF
+453 LKGNELVGRSLLDF
-467 VLPEDRTVAASTLDG
+467 VLPEDRAEAASMLEG
-482 MSGRGGPRVREIR
+482 LPGRGLMPGGHRVREIR
-495 FQPPTG
+495 FQPPDG
-501 GVMTAEISSLRL
+501 GVLTAEISSLRL

-567 NLGFLSDELTRLS
+567 NLSFLTEEL
-580 PPPGARQDSR
+580 
-590 EDWRSVLAEARE
+590 
-602 GADRVR
+602 
-608 QIVRQLKAFS
+608 
-618 RPDEERVEAVDLHAV
+618 
-633 LDSAVMLAA
+633 
-642 NEIKHRARLKRE
+642 
-654 YGPVPKVMGN
+654 
-664 DGRLCQVFLNLVVNA
+664 
-679 AQAIAEG
+679 QAIAEQLPEG
-686 AVSQNEIRL
+686 RLSEINEVLQETNEGVNRVRLIVQDLKTFSRGDEEQPTAVDLRRVIDSALALARGELRHRATVVKEVAEVPLVEGSEARFGQVVLNLLINAAHAISAGQPDKNEIRVCL
-695 VTRMGWDGAS
+695 RAESDHAII
-705 VMVEVVDTGSG
+705 EVRDTGCG
-716 ISEENLSRIFDPF
+716 MAPEVLGRIFDPF

-751 NLGGYIHVESKVG
+751 GFGGEITASSEQG
-764 KGTTVR
+764 KGSTFR
-770 VLLPPARDSSFVAKP
+770 ISLPSIRKN
-785 SAPTQA
+785 
-791 PPVRRGRVLIVDD
+791 RM
-804 EPAVGR
+804 
-810 ALRRILREHD
+810 
-820 VELATS
+820 
-826 GRQAL
+826 
-831 EKLTA
+831 KL
-836 DSSFHVVVCDVMMP
+836 
-850 DLSGKD
+850 
-856 LYETIQQGG
+856 
-865 SGLDKRFVFVSGGA
+865 GA
-879 FTPGAREFLARVPN
+879 
-893 PTLEKPFDEAAVKRV
+893 
-908 VRELVMNQLAA
+908 
-919 TGS
+919 

>member
-1 MGHDVVVASGPE
+1 MGHEVVVASGPE

-28 ADQVREKSEWFSRL
+28 AEQVREKSEWFSRL

-57 ATTED
+57 ASLAEED
-62 EELSPLLE
+62 IIPLME

-75 YLVAPFHSRDVR
+75 YLVAPFDPVDVR
-87 ARVEL
+87 ARIAL
-92 LERRSYAF
+92 FERRCYAF
-100 MRRQTHEE
+100 MRRQSHEE

-132 DLDVVMRLISERA
+132 DLDVVMRLIAERA

-152 GAAVGLIE
+152 GAAVGIIE
-160 GEEMYYRVCTGYS
+160 GEEMFYRVCTGYS
-173 TQFQGARVPVSSTMA
+173 KQFEGARLPIANTMA
-188 GASVLRGEVMRS
+188 GSSVLRGEVMRT
-200 DDTERDPRVNAPVA
+200 DDTERDPRANVETA
-214 RHYKIRSM
+214 RRLKVRSM

-234 GVLSIAAQVPY
+234 GVLSIASQVPF

-319 NEPFRRFFGLPP
+319 NEPFRRFFGLSP
-331 GVDVSTIPD
+331 GLDVSTIPD
-340 EGIMPPETVKHL
+340 EQFMPTETVAHL
-352 QEQDELAF
+352 REQDDQAF

-366 VSESV
+366 VSESM
-371 ISTPEGEPRQFL
+371 IPTPEGEQRQFL
-383 TYRFIARDSSG
+383 TYRFIARNSSG
-394 QRFLGGVAFDIT
+394 QRFLGGVSFDIT

-438 GPLLYVNPAACAFLR
+438 GPLLYVNPSACSFLR
-453 LSANELVGRSLLDF
+453 LKANELVGRSLLDF
-467 VLPEDRTVAASTLDG
+467 VHPEDRSAAGGMLDG
-482 MSGRGGPRVREIR
+482 MPSRGSSSRVREIR
-495 FQPPTG
+495 FQPPG
-501 GVMTAEISSLRL
+501 GGLLTAEISSLRL

-528 TERRQIQ
+528 TERKQIQ

-567 NLGFLSDELTRLS
+567 NLSFLTEELHTISSLL
-580 PPPGARQDSR
+580 PEGQLG
-590 EDWRSVLAEARE
+590 ELEEVLAETNE
-602 GADRVR
+602 GVNRVR
-608 QIVRQLKAFS
+608 LIVQDLKTFS
-618 RPDEERVEAVDLHAV
+618 RGDEELPTAVDLRRGI
-633 LDSAVMLAA
+633 DSALALA
-642 NEIKHRARLKRE
+642 RGELRHRATVVKE
-654 YGPVPKVMGN
+654 VAEVPLVEGSEARF
-664 DGRLCQVFLNLVVNA
+664 GQVVLNLLINA
-679 AQAIAEG
+679 AHAIAAG
-686 AVSQNEIRL
+686 QPDKNEIRVVL
-695 VTRMGWDGAS
+695 RSESNHAII
-705 VMVEVVDTGSG
+705 EVKDTGCG
-716 ISEENLSRIFDPF
+716 MPREVLDRIFDPF

-751 NLGGYIHVESKVG
+751 GFGGEITASSDLG
-764 KGTTVR
+764 KGSTFR
-770 VLLPPARDSSFVAKP
+770 ISLP
-785 SAPTQA
+785 
-791 PPVRRGRVLIVDD
+791 
-804 EPAVGR
+804 
-810 ALRRILREHD
+810 ALR
-820 VELATS
+820 S
-826 GRQAL
+826 
-831 EKLTA
+831 KLKA
-836 DSSFHVVVCDVMMP
+836 
-850 DLSGKD
+850 G
-856 LYETIQQGG
+856 
-865 SGLDKRFVFVSGGA
+865 
-879 FTPGAREFLARVPN
+879 
-893 PTLEKPFDEAAVKRV
+893 
-908 VRELVMNQLAA
+908 
-919 TGS
+919 

>member
-1 MGHDVVVASGPE
+1 MRFLLLSRDGDHPIGTELARMGHDVVVASGPE

-28 ADQVREKSEWFSRL
+28 ADQVREKSEWFGRL

-57 ATTED
+57 ANTED

-75 YLVAPFHSRDVR
+75 YLVAPFHPRDVR
-87 ARVEL
+87 ARIEL

-152 GAAVGLIE
+152 GAAVGIIE

-173 TQFQGARVPVSSTMA
+173 TQFQGARIPVGSTMA
-188 GASVLRGEVMRS
+188 GSSVMRGEVMRS

-331 GVDVSTIPD
+331 GMDVSSIPD
-340 EGIMPPETVKHL
+340 ESIMPPETVKHL

-453 LSANELVGRSLLDF
+453 LQAHELVGRSLLDF
-467 VLPEDRTVAASTLDG
+467 VLPEDRTVASSTLDG

-501 GVMTAEISSLRL
+501 GVATAEISSLRL

-528 TERRQIQ
+528 TERKQIQ

-567 NLGFLSDELTRLS
+567 NLSFLTEELHAISALLPAGRLDEL
-580 PPPGARQDSR
+580 
-590 EDWRSVLAEARE
+590 EEVLEETNE
-602 GADRVR
+602 GVNRVR
-608 QIVRQLKAFS
+608 LIVQDLKTFS
-618 RPDEERVEAVDLHAV
+618 RGDEEQPTAVDLNRV
-633 LDSAVMLAA
+633 INSALALA
-642 NEIKHRARLKRE
+642 RGELRHRATVVKDVNEVPLVEGSEARL
-654 YGPVPKVMGN
+654 G
-664 DGRLCQVFLNLVVNA
+664 QVVLNLLINA
-679 AQAIAEG
+679 AHAIPQG
-686 AVSQNEIRL
+686 QPDKNEIRVVL
-695 VTRMGWDGAS
+695 RAENDHAII
-705 VMVEVVDTGSG
+705 EVKDTGCG
-716 ISEENLSRIFDPF
+716 MNGEVLSRIFDPF

-751 NLGGYIHVESKVG
+751 GFGGEISATSEIG
-764 KGTTVR
+764 KGSTFR
-770 VLLPPARDSSFVAKP
+770 ISLPAYRKSRLKA
-785 SAPTQA
+785 
-791 PPVRRGRVLIVDD
+791 G
-804 EPAVGR
+804 
-810 ALRRILREHD
+810 
-820 VELATS
+820 
-826 GRQAL
+826 
-831 EKLTA
+831 
-836 DSSFHVVVCDVMMP
+836 
-850 DLSGKD
+850 
-856 LYETIQQGG
+856 
-865 SGLDKRFVFVSGGA
+865 
-879 FTPGAREFLARVPN
+879 
-893 PTLEKPFDEAAVKRV
+893 
-908 VRELVMNQLAA
+908 
-919 TGS
+919 

>member
-57 ATTED
+57 SSTDD
-62 EELSPLLE
+62 EEVSPLLE

-75 YLVAPFHSRDVR
+75 YLVAPFHPRDVR

-173 TQFQGARVPVSSTMA
+173 SQFQGARIPVGSTMA
-188 GASVLRGEVMRS
+188 GSSVLRGEVMRS

-214 RHYKIRSM
+214 RRHKIRSM

-234 GVLSIAAQVPY
+234 GVLSIVAQVPY

-294 LFDSFLNNNPA
+294 LFDSFLNNNPS

-340 EGIMPPETVKHL
+340 ESIMPPETVAHL
-352 QEQDELAF
+352 HEQDDLAF

-366 VSESV
+366 VSES
-371 ISTPEGEPRQFL
+371 IIPTPDGEPRQFL

-394 QRFLGGVAFDIT
+394 RRFLGGVAFDIT

-453 LSANELVGRSLLDF
+453 LPANELVGRSLLDF
-467 VLPEDRTVAASTLDG
+467 VFPEDRTVAAGTLDG
-482 MSGRGGPRVREIR
+482 LPSRGAPRVREIR

-567 NLGFLSDELTRLS
+567 NLSFLTEELHAISALLPAGRLDEL
-580 PPPGARQDSR
+580 
-590 EDWRSVLAEARE
+590 EEVLEETNE
-602 GADRVR
+602 GVNRVR
-608 QIVRQLKAFS
+608 LIVQDLKTFS
-618 RPDEERVEAVDLHAV
+618 RGDEEQPTAVDLNRV
-633 LDSAVMLAA
+633 INSALALA
-642 NEIKHRARLKRE
+642 RGELRHRATVVKDVNEVPLVEGSEARL
-654 YGPVPKVMGN
+654 G
-664 DGRLCQVFLNLVVNA
+664 QVVLNLLINA
-679 AQAIAEG
+679 AHAIPQG
-686 AVSQNEIRL
+686 QSDKNEIRVSL
-695 VTRMGWDGAS
+695 RPENDHAVI
-705 VMVEVVDTGSG
+705 EVRDTGCGMSA
-716 ISEENLSRIFDPF
+716 EVLSRIFDPF

-751 NLGGYIHVESKVG
+751 GFGGEISATSEVG
-764 KGTTVR
+764 KGSTFR
-770 VLLPPARDSSFVAKP
+770 ISLPAYRK
-785 SAPTQA
+785 T
-791 PPVRRGRVLIVDD
+791 RLN
-804 EPAVGR
+804 
-810 ALRRILREHD
+810 
-820 VELATS
+820 
-826 GRQAL
+826 
-831 EKLTA
+831 K
-836 DSSFHVVVCDVMMP
+836 
-850 DLSGKD
+850 
-856 LYETIQQGG
+856 
-865 SGLDKRFVFVSGGA
+865 
-879 FTPGAREFLARVPN
+879 
-893 PTLEKPFDEAAVKRV
+893 
-908 VRELVMNQLAA
+908 
-919 TGS
+919 TG

>member
-1 MGHDVVVASGPE
+1 MRFLLLSRDGDHPIGSELSRMGHEVVVASGPE

-28 ADQVREKSEWFSRL
+28 AEQVREKSDWFSRL

-57 ATTED
+57 ASLTDED
-62 EELSPLLE
+62 IAPLME

-75 YLVAPFHSRDVR
+75 YLVAPFHPVDVR
-87 ARVEL
+87 ARIAL
-92 LERRSYAF
+92 FERRCYAF
-100 MRRQTHEE
+100 MRRQSHEE

-132 DLDVVMRLISERA
+132 DLDVVMRLIAERA

-152 GAAVGLIE
+152 GAAVGIIE
-160 GEEMYYRVCTGYS
+160 GEEMFYRVCTGYS
-173 TQFQGARVPVSSTMA
+173 KQFEGARLAIASTMA
-188 GASVLRGEVMRS
+188 GTSVLRGEVMRT
-200 DDTERDPRVNAPVA
+200 DDTERDPRANVEAA
-214 RHYKIRSM
+214 RRLKVRSM

-234 GVLSIAAQVPY
+234 GVLSIASQVPF

-310 DEAGRRVFA
+310 DEAGRRVFV
-319 NEPFRRFFGLPP
+319 NEPFRRFFGLAP
-331 GVDVSTIPD
+331 GLDVSTIPD
-340 EGIMPPETVKHL
+340 EQLMPAETVAHL
-352 QEQDELAF
+352 RDQDEQAF

-366 VSESV
+366 VSESMV
-371 ISTPEGEPRQFL
+371 PTPEGEPRQFL

-394 QRFLGGVAFDIT
+394 RRFLGGVSFDIT

-438 GPLLYVNPAACAFLR
+438 GPLLYVNPSACSFLR
-453 LSANELVGRSLLDF
+453 LKASELVGRSLLDF
-467 VLPEDRTVAASTLDG
+467 IHPEDRSAAAGQLDG
-482 MSGRGGPRVREIR
+482 LLGRTSNRVREIR
-495 FQPPTG
+495 FLPPG
-501 GVMTAEISSLRL
+501 GGLLTAEISSLRL

-528 TERRQIQ
+528 TERKQIQ

-567 NLGFLSDELTRLS
+567 NLSFLTEELHTITGLLPEGRLS
-580 PPPGARQDSR
+580 
-590 EDWRSVLAEARE
+590 EVEEVLAETNE
-602 GADRVR
+602 GVNRVR
-608 QIVRQLKAFS
+608 LIVQDLKTFS
-618 RPDEERVEAVDLHAV
+618 RGDEEQPTAVDLRRV
-633 LDSAVMLAA
+633 IDSALALA
-642 NEIKHRARLKRE
+642 RGELRHRATVVKDVSE
-654 YGPVPKVMGN
+654 VPLVEGSEARF
-664 DGRLCQVFLNLVVNA
+664 GQVVLNLLINA
-679 AQAIAEG
+679 AHAITAG
-686 AVSQNEIRL
+686 QPDKNEIRVIL
-695 VTRMGWDGAS
+695 RAESNHAVI
-705 VMVEVVDTGSG
+705 EVKDTGCG
-716 ISEENLSRIFDPF
+716 MPREVLDRIFDPF

-751 NLGGYIHVESKVG
+751 GFGGEITASSELGRGSTFRISLPAIRSKLKAG
-764 KGTTVR
+764 
-770 VLLPPARDSSFVAKP
+770 
-785 SAPTQA
+785 
-791 PPVRRGRVLIVDD
+791 
-804 EPAVGR
+804 
-810 ALRRILREHD
+810 
-820 VELATS
+820 
-826 GRQAL
+826 
-831 EKLTA
+831 
-836 DSSFHVVVCDVMMP
+836 
-850 DLSGKD
+850 
-856 LYETIQQGG
+856 
-865 SGLDKRFVFVSGGA
+865 
-879 FTPGAREFLARVPN
+879 
-893 PTLEKPFDEAAVKRV
+893 
-908 VRELVMNQLAA
+908 
-919 TGS
+919 

>member
-57 ATTED
+57 ANTED
-62 EELSPLLE
+62 EEISPLLE

-75 YLVAPFHSRDVR
+75 YLVAPFHPRDVR

-173 TQFQGARVPVSSTMA
+173 TQFQGARIPVASTMA
-188 GASVLRGEVMRS
+188 GSSVLRGEVMRS

-214 RHYKIRSM
+214 RRHKIRSM

-340 EGIMPPETVKHL
+340 ESIMPPETVKQL

-467 VLPEDRTVAASTLDG
+467 VLPEDRTIAASTLDG

-567 NLGFLSDELTRLS
+567 NLSFLTEELHAISALLPQGRLDEL
-580 PPPGARQDSR
+580 
-590 EDWRSVLAEARE
+590 EEVLEETNE
-602 GADRVR
+602 GVNRVR
-608 QIVRQLKAFS
+608 LIVQDLKTFS
-618 RPDEERVEAVDLHAV
+618 RGDEEQPTAVDLNRV
-633 LDSAVMLAA
+633 INSALALA
-642 NEIKHRARLKRE
+642 RGELRHRATVVKDVNEVPLVEGSEARL
-654 YGPVPKVMGN
+654 G
-664 DGRLCQVFLNLVVNA
+664 QVVLNLLINA
-679 AQAIAEG
+679 AHAIPQG
-686 AVSQNEIRL
+686 QPDKNEIRVSL
-695 VTRMGWDGAS
+695 RAENDHAI
-705 VMVEVVDTGSG
+705 VEVKDTGCGMSA
-716 ISEENLSRIFDPF
+716 EVLSRIFDPF

-751 NLGGYIHVESKVG
+751 GFGGEISATSEPG
-764 KGTTVR
+764 KGSIFR
-770 VLLPPARDSSFVAKP
+770 ISLPAYRKSRLKA
-785 SAPTQA
+785 
-791 PPVRRGRVLIVDD
+791 G
-804 EPAVGR
+804 
-810 ALRRILREHD
+810 
-820 VELATS
+820 
-826 GRQAL
+826 
-831 EKLTA
+831 
-836 DSSFHVVVCDVMMP
+836 
-850 DLSGKD
+850 
-856 LYETIQQGG
+856 
-865 SGLDKRFVFVSGGA
+865 
-879 FTPGAREFLARVPN
+879 
-893 PTLEKPFDEAAVKRV
+893 
-908 VRELVMNQLAA
+908 
-919 TGS
+919 